1 MAIIKYHNVGISA
14 MSACVPSKVV
24 SNRDLGYL
32 IPEEEIEKTINN
44 IGIEERRV
52 ADDVCASDLC
62 YIDGGFTLQ

>member
-1 MAIIKYHNVGISA
+1 MAIIKYHNVGITA

-44 IGIEERRV
+44 IGIAGWLRMMFVRQTS
-52 ADDVCASDLC
+52 AIRLLGS
-62 YIDGGFTLQ
+62 